1 MEYKQQQER
10 MNIGQES
17 TRNVPNLPI
26 KKSQQNESQR
36 KANSYQRDENRLSM
50 TQTSGNTTHKAK
62 IQSGGVRQS
71 SQDGAQQKIFFLDE
85 ALVRFKETPEASQS
99 PHREGS

>member
-1 MEYKQQQER
+1 
-10 MNIGQES
+10 
-17 TRNVPNLPI
+17 
-26 KKSQQNESQR
+26 
-36 KANSYQRDENRLSM
+36 M

-85 ALVRFKETPEASQS
+85 ALVRFKETPESSQS